1 MIKVRDF
8 LLRLLRHT
16 KQRIDWHAV
25 SARHTVAHLI
35 AKLSSRVFLGEGLA
49 KNSKLENIV
58 VNYTHIGLEAVNA
71 LKAWPPIAR
80 SLVHWFIPQVRR
92 AREILEEARQLLE
105 PEIIRRKKEK
115 SDCLAQ
121 GRPPPKYNDTLHWAD
136 ETARRPFD
144 PVALQLG
151 LSLAAVHTTADLLGQ
166 GILNLCHFPEWVEPM
181 REEAI
186 SVLRQHGMNKNS
198 ITKMHLIDSY
208 LKETQRIKPIQ
219 RSKPSIAT
227 NN

>member
-151 LSLAAVHTTADLLGQ
+151 LSLAAVHTTADLRARYSQSLS
-166 GILNLCHFPEWVEPM
+166 FPRVGRADARGGYLSAAPARDEQE
-181 REEAI
+181 
-186 SVLRQHGMNKNS
+186 LDHKNA
-198 ITKMHLIDSY
+198 LD
-208 LKETQRIKPIQ
+208 
-219 RSKPSIAT
+219 
-227 NN
+227 